1 MVVLSHDWPGKLVDE
16 VGSASAGDISSVP
29 FVSSSVVPV
38 NMVSEVLSLEI
49 CRVSGSNIGLMSNKV
64 EFPKL
69 LGILTG
75 LFVVECGPDWTSFE
89 VSCHSICLSLLV
101 GNVVSVPFD
110 SVWVNLLGILGSLS
124 LDLSKLVLSIS
135 NNLGLMSSID
145 ECSSGALIGNHLGL
159 PCQLF
164 SWNNRCTH
172 LLIRVICFCIIS
184 KLVNSILNLW

>member
-16 VGSASAGDISSVP
+16 VGSASARDISSVP

-38 NMVSEVLSLEI
+38 NMVSEVLGLQI
-49 CRVSGSNIGLMSNKV
+49 CRSSGSSISLLSSKV

-69 LGILTG
+69 LGVLLG
-75 LFVVECGPDWTSFE
+75 LFVVECGPNGTGFE
-89 VSCHSICLSLLV
+89 VSSHGIRLSLLV

-145 ECSSGALIGNHLGL
+145 ECSSGALVGYHLGL
-159 PCQLF
+159 PGQLLG
-164 SWNNRCTH
+164 WNN
-172 LLIRVICFCIIS
+172 
-184 KLVNSILNLW
+184 